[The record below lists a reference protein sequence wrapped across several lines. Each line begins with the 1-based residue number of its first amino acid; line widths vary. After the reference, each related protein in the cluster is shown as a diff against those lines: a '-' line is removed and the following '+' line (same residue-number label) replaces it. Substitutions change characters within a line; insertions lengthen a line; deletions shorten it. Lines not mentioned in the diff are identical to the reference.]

1 MRRISSTFR
10 GVVVRNAIPHGRINN
25 PTYKFPSFLRRYDF
39 LLWNGPLV
47 VENSVKYVKYTFFR
61 EDE

>member
-25 PTYKFPSFLRRYDF
+25 PTYKLPSFLRRYDF
-39 LLWNGPLV
+39 SLWNGLLV
-47 VENSVKYVKYTFFR
+47 VEDSVKYVKYTFFR